1 MDVIRDTTNSK
12 TFAFVVADNRCEVC
26 VEIALQDLIENGST
40 VLRAED
46 NMDKKKAQRSCH
58 GENYRSD
65 LRPSGPKRNRTWGV
79 APRWYISAPP
89 ALLLATFVAC
99 VATLSGCK
107 SAPPFVA
114 TKILCKQPLDPFP
127 PRPTTPPP
135 PFKVFHQTDNS
146 ITLVTDEHATDN
158 QIEAIIWQLRDTA
171 HAHTFATLH
180 INQKAVDKR
189 DPIMWFHLY
198 RGSKCASEKY
208 TSGALPCGGA
218 YHASGDYILGSFANK
233 DHDDGALL
241 KDEDHETHLWNPDA
255 PYTAPSNP

>member
-1 MDVIRDTTNSK
+1 M
-12 TFAFVVADNRCEVC
+12 
-26 VEIALQDLIENGST
+26 IEYRST
-40 VLRAED
+40 ILRAED
-46 NMDKKKAQRSCH
+46 NMDKQKTQRACH
-58 GENYRSD
+58 AEDYRSG
-65 LRPSGPKRNRTWGV
+65 LRPSGRWGQRTWGL
-79 APRWYISAPP
+79 APRWHISAPP
-89 ALLLATFVAC
+89 ALLLATFLVCA
-99 VATLSGCK
+99 ATLFGCK
-107 SAPPFVA
+107 SAPAPVT
-114 TKILCKQPLDPFP
+114 TKVLCKQPLVAYPT
-127 PRPTTPPP
+127 RPTVPPP

-146 ITLVTDEHATDN
+146 LTLVTDEHATDD
-158 QIEAIIWQLRDTA
+158 QIVAILWQLRDAA

-180 INQKAVDKR
+180 IDQKAVDKR
-189 DPIMWFHLY
+189 DPIMWFHVY